1 MNRPSS
7 GHRLV
12 AFLLPL
18 LLAQTAVRIHSL
30 PIPSILDDDSDY
42 DDSYEY
48 DYDIVFDQRQNGT
61 ANVHV
66 SVDGVML
73 ALPAPEMPP
82 SASLAGATLLDLF
95 ASQLA
100 AAGDGSEDDSSEE
113 AYGTIS
119 GSSSSSSTGTSSPSS
134 TTAASLS
141 TTTTTVAPS
150 ASPVIAS
157 DPFPYQALPANLP
170 ASLLGQGLSFFFNPK
185 QGEIPFRLNAGG
197 GSTKPA
203 AAAAIP
209 IVITKLDKAPGVR
222 DTESAE
228 SNEDSREVE
237 EPAVQQTV
245 SKQQGGKRKR
255 KHKRKYKVRVA
266 NLLRPL
272 LKRTVLVQ

>member
-12 AFLLPL
+12 AFWLPL
-18 LLAQTAVRIHSL
+18 LLAQTLVRIHSL

-100 AAGDGSEDDSSEE
+100 AAGESEDDSSEE

-119 GSSSSSSTGTSSPSS
+119 GSSSSSSTGTSSPAS

-150 ASPVIAS
+150 ASPLIAS

-203 AAAAIP
+203 AAAAAIP
-209 IVITKLDKAPGVR
+209 IVITKLDKAPVVR

-237 EPAVQQTV
+237 EPAVQQTA

-255 KHKRKYKVRVA
+255 KHKRKYGSFVNA
-266 NLLRPL
+266 G
-272 LKRTVLVQ
+272 